1 MTNAAIIA
9 PGIGTERMQEAGA
22 SPPGDT
28 PRALTYIT
36 ALACGVFLA
45 LAAHI
50 GLTAVGMGL
59 SGSALDVFF
68 TGKNQINTALAW
80 WTIGIAGGLG
90 SLGAIALSRR
100 SRRRGARY
108 LRLAV
113 AIGFICLLAVAGR
126 KAAAPPGSG
135 AAVTVAAN
143 LAAMTLGAFMA
154 FFAAH
159 FAARR

>member
-1 MTNAAIIA
+1 
-9 PGIGTERMQEAGA
+9 MQEAGA
-22 SPPGDT
+22 STPGA
-28 PRALTYIT
+28 PSRALTYIT

-45 LAAHI
+45 LAVHI
-50 GLTAVGMGL
+50 GLTAAGVGLTGA
-59 SGSALDVFF
+59 ALDVVL

-80 WTIGIAGGLG
+80 WAIGIAGCLG

-100 SRRRGARY
+100 LRRRTMRH
-108 LRLAV
+108 LRLLI
-113 AIGFICLLAVAGR
+113 AIAFVCLLAVAGR

-135 AAVTVAAN
+135 AAITVAAN